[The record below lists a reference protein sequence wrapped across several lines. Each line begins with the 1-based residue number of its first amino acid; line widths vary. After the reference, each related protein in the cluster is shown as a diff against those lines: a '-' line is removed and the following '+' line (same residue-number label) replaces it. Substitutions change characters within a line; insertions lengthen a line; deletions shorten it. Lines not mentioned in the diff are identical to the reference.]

1 MQLFVECKFCLN
13 LNPTTARYCKNCE
26 KNLLNEKVT
35 VFFVDNENDEPVNIL
50 SITHRPD
57 DEEYLKYLNIFYY
70 YDYIAEMNE
79 REDYKGY
86 GSFNLFLELYEK
98 VIKNEKIDLKQ
109 AILKF
114 LEMLV
119 NVNSDSKSYSLP
131 VQNQYNR
138 LANFQIPPV
147 IFGGIFYLMPKLLSE
162 VRKDSKK
169 HSKSLTEKLKSLNIK
184 LNTDTL
190 PKSLPK
196 NIDSYPLILLMGLIQ
211 DLEKFNNSLKDNK
224 A

>member
-1 MQLFVECKFCLN
+1 MNIPFFDYPAVFSKYKDSFLEIFDNVSSKGSFIMQDE
-13 LNPTTARYCKNCE
+13 
-26 KNLLNEKVT
+26 LLNFEK
-35 VFFVDNENDEPVNIL
+35 
-50 SITHRPD
+50 
-57 DEEYLKYLNIFYY
+57 K
-70 YDYIAEMNE
+70 IAAYSKCNFAVGVGNAT
-79 REDYKGY
+79 D
-86 GSFNLFLELYEK
+86 
-98 VIKNEKIDLKQ
+98 
-109 AILKF
+109 A

-138 LANFQIPPV
+138 LDNFQIPPV

-196 NIDSYPLILLMGLIQ
+196 NIDSYPLILLM
-211 DLEKFNNSLKDNK
+211 
-224 A
+224 